1 MELFGQVLQR
11 DCLVVGLDEIEHRDQ
26 SVVLLD
32 RAVLQLRELV
42 DRDDQRVDGRV
53 DDILVDADA
62 PIGLAVAKD
71 AHISHCLG
79 GGSSRERVLFIG
91 GQLVAHAKILL
102 DRIAHRIQTSVS
114 VGIDNGLAVAFHDRG
129 LCHNAVHLAEMALG
143 NSKAGRMLDIS
154 V

>member
-53 DDILVDADA
+53 DDILVNADA
-62 PIGLAVAKD
+62 PIGLAVAEN
-71 AHISHCLG
+71 AHIGHGLG
-79 GGSSRERVLFIG
+79 GGTSRERMLFIG
-91 GQLVAHAKILL
+91 
-102 DRIAHRIQTSVS
+102 
-114 VGIDNGLAVAFHDRG
+114 
-129 LCHNAVHLAEMALG
+129 
-143 NSKAGRMLDIS
+143 
-154 V
+154 